1 VPEAG
6 TRRLRLLMPHTA
18 LSSFIRADIDRL
30 RMAHDVSLIPC
41 RSLGEIARSITA
53 ARACDAVVC
62 WFGST
67 RYLPVAAS
75 ARILGRRVVIISGG
89 YDVAALPALDYG
101 NMLRGG
107 RRFLGRAL
115 FRLAD
120 AVAAISQSAAEE
132 TRSNAG
138 VDPAR
143 IRVVYL
149 GLDPTLGACAPPFE
163 RKQRS
168 VLTVGHANRVSI
180 LRKGMLTTVR
190 VAKLLPEVSF
200 VLAGPAEADAMG
212 VLRAEAGP
220 NVRFEGEVLP
230 DRLAGLY
237 SSARVYIQ
245 PSRHEAF
252 GYSVAEAML
261 HNCIPV
267 VSRSYSLPEVV
278 GGAGVYVDDPD
289 DLAAWAGAVTA
300 ALDGPVLAEQ
310 PRERIIAR
318 FPAGRR
324 ATQLL
329 HLLGELCEGGLD
341 ARRQ

>member
-1 VPEAG
+1 MPEGG

-41 RSLGEIARSITA
+41 RSLGEIARSIAA

-89 YDVAALPALDYG
+89 YDVAAVPALDYG

-107 RRFLGRAL
+107 RRILGRAL

-120 AVAAISQSAAEE
+120 VVAAISQSAAEE
-132 TRSNAG
+132 TRINAG

-149 GLDPTLGACAPPFE
+149 GLDSTLGACAPPFE
-163 RKQRS
+163 GKQRS
-168 VLTVGHANRVSI
+168 VLTVGHTNRTTIV
-180 LRKGMLTTVR
+180 RKGMLTTVR
-190 VAKLLPEVSF
+190 IAKRLPDVPF
-200 VLAGPAEADAMG
+200 ILAGPAEADAMG
-212 VLRAEAGP
+212 VLWAEAGP
-220 NVRFEGEVLP
+220 NVRFEGEVSP
-230 DRLAGLY
+230 ERLGGLY
-237 SSARVYIQ
+237 SSARVYLQ

-252 GYSVAEAML
+252 GYAVAEAML
-261 HNCIPV
+261 HNCVPV
-267 VSRSYSLPEVV
+267 VSRSFSLPEVV

-289 DLAAWAGAVTA
+289 DLIAWAGAVTI
-300 ALDGPVLAEQ
+300 ALDAPLLAEQ
-310 PRERIIAR
+310 PRERIIAT

-324 ATQLL
+324 TSQLL
-329 HLLGELCEGGLD
+329 QLLGELCEGGID
-341 ARRQ
+341 APRQ